1 MVVKQRMPDTA
12 ALEAEKTDE
21 DLMRAAQAGDLDA
34 VGALFSRHH
43 RMVYRLCYRLTGD
56 PSAAEDLT
64 QDSFLRV
71 IRYGRSFGG
80 QSKFTTWLY
89 RVVRNRCMDHNVARR
104 RDREHQENMAHDPDV
119 RPAEKDP
126 LPDIGRQETL
136 RLALDRLSPP
146 MREVLVLSRYQGLKY
161 REIADLC
168 QESVGAVKVR
178 AHRAMRELRRI
189 VLEMER
195 ES

>member
-1 MVVKQRMPDTA
+1 MAGSQA
-12 ALEAEKTDE
+12 APQAEAADE

-34 VGALFSRHH
+34 VGTLFSRHH

-64 QDSFLRV
+64 QESFLRV
-71 IRYGRSFGG
+71 IRYGDSFGG

-104 RDREHQENMAHDPDV
+104 RDREQEEHMANDPDLGAKETW
-119 RPAEKDP
+119 PPPDP
-126 LPDIGRQETL
+126 GWQETL
-136 RLALDRLSPP
+136 RLALDRLSPA

-161 REIADLC
+161 QEIADLC

-178 AHRAMRELRRI
+178 AHRAMRELRRL